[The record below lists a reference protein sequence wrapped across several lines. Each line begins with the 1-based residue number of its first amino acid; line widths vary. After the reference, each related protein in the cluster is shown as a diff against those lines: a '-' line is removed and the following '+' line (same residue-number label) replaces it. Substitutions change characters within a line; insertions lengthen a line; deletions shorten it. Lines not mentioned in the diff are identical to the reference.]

1 MMTQKEL
8 DGVTA
13 YLHDHIPLTAHM
25 GVSVIGYDEQSVRLS
40 APLEPNLNHRN
51 TAFGGSLS
59 TLGILAGW
67 TLLHLRLQEAGI
79 ANRLVIQKSEM
90 QFKRPAMNTLEAVC
104 SQTDVAEWDRF
115 KQMIVEK
122 EKRRMTLVSEIYSDG
137 ELVAVNEGVFVS
149 LKM

>member
-1 MMTQKEL
+1 MTQKDL
-8 DGVTA
+8 DGVTQ

-25 GVSVIGYDEQSVRLS
+25 GVVVIEYDEQSVRLS
-40 APLEPNLNHRN
+40 APLEPNLNHRS

-79 ANRLVIQKSEM
+79 DNRLVIQKSEM
-90 QFKRPAMNTLEAVC
+90 DFKRPAMSNLEAVC
-104 SQTDVAEWDRF
+104 TQTDLAEWDRF
-115 KQMIVEK
+115 KQMIVAK
-122 EKRRMTLVSEIYSDG
+122 EKSRMTLVSEIFSDG

-149 LKM
+149 LRL

>member
-1 MMTQKEL
+1 MTQKDL

-25 GVSVIGYDEQSVRLS
+25 GVSVVAYDEQSVRVS

-79 ANRLVIQKSEM
+79 ANRLVIQKSAM
-90 QFKRPAMNTLEAVC
+90 DFKRPAMDTLEAVC
-104 SQTDVAEWDRF
+104 AQTDLVEWNRF

-122 EKRRMTLVSEIYSDG
+122 EKSRITLVSEIYSDG